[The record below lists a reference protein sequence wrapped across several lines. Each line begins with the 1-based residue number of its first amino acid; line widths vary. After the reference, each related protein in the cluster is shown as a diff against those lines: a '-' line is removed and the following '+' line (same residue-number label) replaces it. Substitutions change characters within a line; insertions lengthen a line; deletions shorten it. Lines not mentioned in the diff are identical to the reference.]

1 MEGSKERKAVIKK
14 IKTEVVIVS
23 LLLGHE
29 DQTNELYFYVINN
42 RIYFLSRNLVR
53 EGVDTSLTNE
63 EKRRLYVCKNGK
75 ASAATITT
83 TTMNNYPIRC

>member
-29 DQTNELYFYVINN
+29 DRTNELYFYVINN
-42 RIYFLSRNLVR
+42 PIYFLSRNLVR
-53 EGVDTSLTNE
+53 EGVVDTSLTNE
-63 EKRRLYVCKNGK
+63 EKEDYMCVKK
-75 ASAATITT
+75 VKHQQQQ
-83 TTMNNYPIRC
+83 